1 MVADMRKI
9 NFRKVY
15 VEISNSCNLKCDFCP
30 QSSLKRPTAFMD
42 EELFESLVVQL
53 NPLTNM
59 ICLHVMGEPL
69 FHPNLKG
76 LLQICERNGMPVS
89 IVTNGVLLNSELQET
104 LMSPAVLQVNFSLQS
119 FESNYKG
126 MDNKSYL
133 EKIFRFTKKALA
145 ENDEIHI
152 HYRLW
157 NAGNLEDALK
167 KNSLTLERIREA
179 FELPEGIMNDISI
192 LGNRLKGNLFLNV
205 SENFDWPTLDMPFQ
219 SKYGRCK
226 ALKNQIAI
234 LSDGTVVPC
243 CFDCEGVIKLGD
255 ATKDSIVDILNSE
268 RAMKMFK
275 GFQANQLVEDL
286 CQRCTYIDRF
296 SKPNPKAKV

>member
-1 MVADMRKI
+1 MVGGMRKI
-9 NFRKVY
+9 RFRKVY

-42 EELFESLVVQL
+42 DALFESLVEQL

-76 LLQICERNGMPVS
+76 FLAICEKHGMPVS
-89 IVTNGVLLNSELQET
+89 IVTNGVLLNSEMQET
-104 LMSPAVLQVNFSLQS
+104 LLSPSILQVNFSLQS

-133 EKIFRFTKKALA
+133 EKIFRFTKKAF
-145 ENDEIHI
+145 EMNDDIHI

-157 NAGNLEDALK
+157 NGETLQEALK
-167 KNSLTLERIREA
+167 KNELTISRIQEA
-179 FELPEGIMNDISI
+179 FDISDDVI
-192 LGNRLKGNLFLNV
+192 NDLSNLGNRLKGNLFLNV
-205 SENFDWPTLDMPFQ
+205 SENFDWPTLEMPFQ
-219 SKYGRCK
+219 SENGRCK
-226 ALKNQIAI
+226 AMKNQIAI

-243 CFDCEGVIKLGD
+243 CFDCEGVIKLGN
-255 ATKDSIVDILNSE
+255 ANEDSIVDILNSE
-268 RAMKMFK
+268 RAMKMFI
-275 GFQANQLVEDL
+275 GFQNNKLVEDL
-286 CQRCTYIDRF
+286 CQRCTYIRRF
-296 SKPNPKAKV
+296 DKTKKACS